1 MGIDTQKLTTLNE
14 IPIVGYLMSL
24 LIEQDQVVYDVQE
37 GIIDPRI
44 IYLDV
49 SLGLDFQIEDSTKTK
64 VLQEVYQK
72 TLKHIEEHL
81 DKD

>member
-1 MGIDTQKLTTLNE
+1 MMELRFKL
-14 IPIVGYLMSL
+14 V
-24 LIEQDQVVYDVQE
+24 EQDQVVYDIQE

-49 SLGLDFQIEDSTKTK
+49 GLGLDFQVEDSIKTK
-64 VLQEVYQK
+64 VLQEVYQT